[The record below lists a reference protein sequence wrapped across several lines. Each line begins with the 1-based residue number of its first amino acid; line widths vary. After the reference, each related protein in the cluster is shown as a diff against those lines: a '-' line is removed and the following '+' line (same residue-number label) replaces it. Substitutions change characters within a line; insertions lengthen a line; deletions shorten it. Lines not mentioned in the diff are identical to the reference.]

1 MADIGFAH
9 WLGIAGLGAVWLG
22 AQICLIAGLPRV
34 FRRGEVPRAL
44 PGSPQAFMLF
54 WLDQYSVIGLV
65 LALAGV
71 ALALWGLVQ

>member
-1 MADIGFAH
+1 MADLSIAL

-22 AQICLIAGLPRV
+22 AQIALVAGLPRAL
-34 FRRGEVPRAL
+34 RRSEVARAE

-65 LALAGV
+65 LTAAGIALAG
-71 ALALWGLVQ
+71 WGFTR